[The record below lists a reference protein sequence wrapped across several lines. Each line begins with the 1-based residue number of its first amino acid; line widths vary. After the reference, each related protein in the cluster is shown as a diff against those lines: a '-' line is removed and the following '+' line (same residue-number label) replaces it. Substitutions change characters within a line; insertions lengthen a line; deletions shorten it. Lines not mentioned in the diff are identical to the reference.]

1 MKMKRLITIALI
13 LMISMLLIACSKK
26 IEPQGNASTSEE
38 TQKNETIPPVIA
50 EPEEENDTIIPV
62 ENVTEPIKNQTE
74 ENITEPE
81 ENKTEEEP
89 LSQEDAHCKSI
100 LNKSCTGAPGL
111 GCIGEAELD
120 LEEDTITFSVR
131 NDFGSEINLVRL
143 KSLAEDESLK
153 CTTRYTIESV
163 SIRADSP
170 DFVDI
175 SASPA
180 IAYDQVF
187 DVRIKLSEI
196 NKGYVN
202 QGFDLVYLGNDK
214 ENTGSFR
221 ITAIGN

>member
-1 MKMKRLITIALI
+1 
-13 LMISMLLIACSKK
+13 
-26 IEPQGNASTSEE
+26 
-38 TQKNETIPPVIA
+38 
-50 EPEEENDTIIPV
+50 
-62 ENVTEPIKNQTE
+62 
-74 ENITEPE
+74 
-81 ENKTEEEP
+81 
-89 LSQEDAHCKSI
+89 
-100 LNKSCTGAPGL
+100 
-111 GCIGEAELD
+111 
-120 LEEDTITFSVR
+120 
-131 NDFGSEINLVRL
+131 
-143 KSLAEDESLK
+143 LK